1 MFFNDLLGLIVINV
15 FNKQTDRESSDVS
28 LTFLFHFSSFF
39 EFKKSFLVSNQSSFS
54 LDFLLLPF

>member
-1 MFFNDLLGLIVINV
+1 MFFNDSLGLIVINV

-39 EFKKSFLVSNQSSFS
+39 EFKKIILVNFFFRFLITTILVN
-54 LDFLLLPF
+54 